1 MTHAQVYPV
10 TTPVATI
17 LRNAVEKV
25 QKDDPREDLRTM
37 ARSYLIGLQ
46 RELDRGGGR
55 MMTAAEFSPP
65 AAGAAA
71 AGQRK
76 PGAAAG
82 GGGAAAGG
90 AGGRGGRVW
99 GTRTHLAWALLHGS

>member
-1 MTHAQVYPV
+1 MTHSQVYPV
-10 TTPVATI
+10 TTPVATT

-25 QKDDPREDLRTM
+25 QKDDSREDLRTM
-37 ARSYLIGLQ
+37 ARSYLVGLQ

-65 AAGAAA
+65 VAGAAA
-71 AGQRK
+71 AAAQRK

-90 AGGRGGRVW
+90 AGGRGGGVCARVFS
-99 GTRTHLAWALLHGS
+99 TS